1 VLAPSGQI
9 PASEAMPESRSEAQK
24 ALSLDPLLPEAHG
37 MLGIVAAEFTTI
49 GMRLEVTLKSTI
61 RKTIGPFQP

>member
-1 VLAPSGQI
+1 
-9 PASEAMPESRSEAQK
+9 MPESRSEAQK
-24 ALSLDPLLPEAHG
+24 ALSLDPMLPEAHG